1 MCCVC
6 CANQPAEH
14 LSCDISVFNGYMMES
29 EVMRC
34 TDTSDAC
41 MYFIYVY
48 LYHAD
53 INLVVCFAHVSDADL
68 DMSSVIV

>member
-1 MCCVC
+1 
-6 CANQPAEH
+6 
-14 LSCDISVFNGYMMES
+14 MMES

-48 LYHAD
+48 LYYAD